1 MVYNSPMLNRLK
13 TLLAGPSGPEPPSPE
28 ARGRLAVASLM
39 LALARSD
46 DTYSPE
52 EAAAIRHVL
61 KDGLGV
67 PGGEL
72 DALLA
77 EADEARAQS
86 IDLWGFTNSIK
97 TAWPREER
105 YRILVLLWRV
115 VFADGAL
122 GRHEDHLMH
131 ALADLLGFSHRELI
145 QAKLE
150 AKEAPRP

>member
-1 MVYNSPMLNRLK
+1 MLNRLK
-13 TLLAGPSGPEPPSPE
+13 ALLAGPPGAEAPSPE
-28 ARGRLAVASLM
+28 ARARLAVASLM
-39 LALARSD
+39 LALAHSD
-46 DTYSPE
+46 DAYSSE

-61 KDGLGV
+61 QDGLAV
-67 PGGEL
+67 PPEAV

-77 EADEARAQS
+77 EADEARAAS

-97 TAWPREER
+97 TAWTREER
-105 YRILVLLWRV
+105 YRILIFLWRV

-150 AKEAPRP
+150 AREAPRP

>member
-1 MVYNSPMLNRLK
+1 MLNRLK
-13 TLLAGPSGPEPPSPE
+13 ILLAGPAGPDPPTPE
-28 ARGRLAVASLM
+28 AKGRLAVAALM
-39 LALARSD
+39 LALAHSD
-46 DTYSPE
+46 DEYSPE
-52 EAAAIRHVL
+52 EASAVRRVL
-61 KDGLGV
+61 SDGLGV
-67 PGGEL
+67 PDGEL

-77 EADEARAQS
+77 EADEARASS
-86 IDLWGFTNSIK
+86 IDLWSFTHSIK
-97 TAWPREER
+97 TAWTREER

-150 AKEAPRP
+150 AKGPAGA